1 MSSLQW
7 DSGFGY
13 TQQAGLHCGLVL
25 SSLRGAW
32 LRKEMNVLSD
42 PLASKETFG
51 LHRPVCKLLSG
62 SLAGLTINEPTI
74 VRSSQ
79 AAEVIFPLTGNY
91 NLSSVNNT
99 E

>member
-1 MSSLQW
+1 MR
-7 DSGFGY
+7 Y
-13 TQQAGLHCGLVL
+13 GLVL
-25 SSLRGAW
+25 SSLRGDW

-51 LHRPVCKLLSG
+51 LRRTVCKLLPG
-62 SLAGLTINEPTI
+62 SLADLTIYEPTT
-74 VRSSQ
+74 VRSRQ

-91 NLSSVNNT
+91 NLSAVNNT